1 MPSAVPTIM
10 TVAAAMPIS
19 ELNATEM
26 PPLPP
31 SPPLWGTVAIAVPAV
46 LLAGTNS
53 PVTIVELRKTISL
66 TEKLLVM

>member
-10 TVAAAMPIS
+10 TVAAATPIS

-31 SPPLWGTVAIAVPAV
+31 FPPLWGTVAIAVSAV
-46 LLAGTNS
+46 LLAGTRS
-53 PVTIVELRKTISL
+53 PVTIVELEKTISC
-66 TEKLLVM
+66 TEK